1 MSFKVITF
9 FHFAGPA
16 EIPCSPFAHARW
28 SMRGKL
34 VLRQIAPE
42 TWRYI
47 QMKCVHLCILKKEKG
62 GGRRRRR
69 IYAAAG
75 KSEAEKES
83 SSTPSSPKG
92 YVFISPKHDV
102 WTNRNFNLLLCGK
115 ICISLDVETLQGDIK
130 QKEENKEYEEFAF
143 FFLHV
148 FFFFFTKKL
157 PRNQLRTFILKVCQ
171 LTSDACC

>member
-1 MSFKVITF
+1 MTIHSN
-9 FHFAGPA
+9 
-16 EIPCSPFAHARW
+16 E
-28 SMRGKL
+28 MRAL
-34 VLRQIAPE
+34 V
-42 TWRYI
+42 YI
-47 QMKCVHLCILKKEKG
+47 EKRKG
-62 GGRRRRR
+62 GRRRR

-130 QKEENKEYEEFAF
+130 QKEENKEYEEF
-143 FFLHV
+143 FFLSSCL
-148 FFFFFTKKL
+148 FFFFFTKKHTQK
-157 PRNQLRTFILKVCQ
+157 QLRIFILKVCQ
-171 LTSDACC
+171 LISDACC

>member
-1 MSFKVITF
+1 MTIHSN
-9 FHFAGPA
+9 
-16 EIPCSPFAHARW
+16 E
-28 SMRGKL
+28 MRAL
-34 VLRQIAPE
+34 V
-42 TWRYI
+42 YI
-47 QMKCVHLCILKKEKG
+47 EKRKG
-62 GGRRRRR
+62 GGRR
-69 IYAAAG
+69 IYAATG

-130 QKEENKEYEEFAF
+130 QKEENKEYEEVAF

-148 FFFFFTKKL
+148 FFFSFFTKKL
-157 PRNQLRTFILKVCQ
+157 PHNQLRTFILIVCQ

>member
-1 MSFKVITF
+1 MTIHSN
-9 FHFAGPA
+9 
-16 EIPCSPFAHARW
+16 E
-28 SMRGKL
+28 MRAL
-34 VLRQIAPE
+34 V
-42 TWRYI
+42 YI
-47 QMKCVHLCILKKEKG
+47 EKRKG
-62 GGRRRRR
+62 GRRRR

-130 QKEENKEYEEFAF
+130 QKEENKEYEELAF

-148 FFFFFTKKL
+148 FFFLFLQKSS
-157 PRNQLRTFILKVCQ
+157 LRTNLEFLF
-171 LTSDACC
+171 